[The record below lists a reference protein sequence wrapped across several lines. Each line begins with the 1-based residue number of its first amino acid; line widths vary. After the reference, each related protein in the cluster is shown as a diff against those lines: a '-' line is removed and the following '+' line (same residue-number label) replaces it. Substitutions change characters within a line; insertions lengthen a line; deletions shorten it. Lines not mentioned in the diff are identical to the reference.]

1 MNDEENLQKIMM
13 MGFTDEEN
21 IRAVLKSC
29 SSDVNEAISLLASEG
44 TYSGNSCNF
53 LSDNNVVNEQVSED
67 KCSGRG
73 DTSVEKDMDPLDNM
87 IKGHDI
93 SRGFTSFEF
102 NRLQNRISTE
112 QWDIP
117 CLRSQSLGLCLLGT
131 IHEIKVNGLKIF
143 DLYPEAERFLTSCLK
158 ECVSKELYRIYQCGS
173 PTWLSD
179 SVLNCDK
186 IVEKFSEIFKPA
198 KLNNIHRIGKK
209 AIGLHFCVLLSERPL
224 DTSEVIWNV
233 LKESPDKPPSKNVS
247 EVLSTIFGTNLS

>member
-1 MNDEENLQKIMM
+1 MM

-158 ECVSKELYRIYQCGS
+158 ECVSKLMTSQAVYNWDRDTLEGVHNMLELIVRLICEYM
-173 PTWLSD
+173 
-179 SVLNCDK
+179 SV
-186 IVEKFSEIFKPA
+186 
-198 KLNNIHRIGKK
+198 
-209 AIGLHFCVLLSERPL
+209 
-224 DTSEVIWNV
+224 
-233 LKESPDKPPSKNVS
+233 
-247 EVLSTIFGTNLS
+247 